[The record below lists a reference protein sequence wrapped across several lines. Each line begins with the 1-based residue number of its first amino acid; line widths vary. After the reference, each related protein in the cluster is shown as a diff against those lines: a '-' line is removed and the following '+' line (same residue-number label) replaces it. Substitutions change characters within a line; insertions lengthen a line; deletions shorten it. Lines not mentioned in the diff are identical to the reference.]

1 MLGPNAWENY
11 CLESNFERMVR
22 KCLKMAEKMGYER
35 WDREYATAPDVKQ
48 EVKKR
53 MEGKENE

>member
-1 MLGPNAWENY
+1 MFGPAAWEEY

-22 KCLKMAEKMGYER
+22 KCLRIAKKIGYER
-35 WDREYATAPDVKQ
+35 FDNEYATAPDVKQ

-53 MEGKENE
+53 MEENHD

>member
-1 MLGPNAWENY
+1 MLGPNAFENY

-22 KCLKMAEKMGYER
+22 KCLRMAEKMGYER
-35 WDREYATAPDVKQ
+35 WDREYAVATSVKK

-53 MEGKENE
+53 MEGKE

>member
-22 KCLKMAEKMGYER
+22 KCLRIARQIGYER
-35 WDREYATAPDVKQ
+35 FDNEYATATSVKQ

-53 MEGKENE
+53 MEEKP

>member
-11 CLESNFERMVR
+11 CHESNFERMVR
-22 KCLKMAEKMGYER
+22 KCLNIARQIGYER
-35 WDREYATAPDVKQ
+35 FDNEYATATSVKQ

-53 MEGKENE
+53 MEEKP

>member
-22 KCLKMAEKMGYER
+22 KCLKMAEKIGYER
-35 WDREYATAPDVKQ
+35 WDREYATATSVKQ

-53 MEGKENE
+53 MGEKENE

>member
-53 MEGKENE
+53 MEGKE